1 MHGAGIYANMDPIN
15 IPPINVSINIPAP
28 WILWD
33 MIYVIPILDSPC
45 NKKDVLYLFYPIIF
59 VLLPTFFGVFGR
71 FGYLGVYLSILEEWG
86 VNQENII
93 GT

>member
-1 MHGAGIYANMDPIN
+1 MLTW
-15 IPPINVSINIPAP
+15 IPSIHLPNVSINIPAP

-33 MIYVIPILDSPC
+33 MIYVIPILDSKFAI
-45 NKKDVLYLFYPIIF
+45 NKMFYTCFTPSFSYFCQLFLGYLEGL
-59 VLLPTFFGVFGR
+59 VN
-71 FGYLGVYLSILEEWG
+71 LGVYLSILEEWG

>member
-1 MHGAGIYANMDPIN
+1 MDPIN

-33 MIYVIPILDSPC
+33 MIYIVIPILDSPC

-59 VLLPTFFGVFGR
+59 VPLPTFFGWYLEGLHS
-71 FGYLGVYLSILEEWG
+71 YLGVYLSILEEWG
-86 VNQENII
+86 VIP
-93 GT
+93 GK